1 VLDFEDA
8 SSPTSLSVESGAE
21 PSAGADEEPDAA
33 SRRRLP
39 KISGFPVSLHAA
51 AARPIITENSPC
63 EPLEVLGGDALPLG
77 LRIGVRGDHAP
88 SHRYTLCE
96 RNTGLRSFEGA
107 FCDAILVRD
116 FLLSRQSALASLAGQ
131 P

>member
-51 AARPIITENSPC
+51 AARPIVTENSPC
-63 EPLEVLGGDALPLG
+63 EPLEVLGRDALRGCLVW
-77 LRIGVRGDHAP
+77 VRSHVNMLSAP
-88 SHRYTLCE
+88 V
-96 RNTGLRSFEGA
+96 A
-107 FCDAILVRD
+107 D
-116 FLLSRQSALASLAGQ
+116 SANSSA
-131 P
+131 